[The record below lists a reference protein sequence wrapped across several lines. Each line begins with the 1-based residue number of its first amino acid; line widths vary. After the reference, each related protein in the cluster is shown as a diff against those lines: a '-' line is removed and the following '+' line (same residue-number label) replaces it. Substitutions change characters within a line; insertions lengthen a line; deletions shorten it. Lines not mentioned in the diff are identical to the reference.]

1 MAPEPLSRSASPSP
15 DRAPDRGSS
24 VIIDTHCHLT
34 HARFAAD
41 RDDVITGLAFQGVA
55 KVMTIGTSIADG
67 RVARGISR
75 QYPERVACSV
85 GLDPFA
91 CHAVG
96 VAGFPAAFSELETLL
111 KEGGFS
117 AVGEIGLEY
126 HHPLLAHD
134 VQAAHFAK
142 QLDLARAHDLPA
154 VLHIRDAHDDAI
166 RLLRARWQEQ
176 RKNPE
181 DMQKS
186 PGVVHSFIGTAD
198 EARAYLE
205 MGWHLAFNGVV
216 TYKANGFL
224 RDAVKIVPED
234 RLLVETDS
242 PYLAPVPMRGK
253 RCEPVHTWHTVDLI
267 AQERGQTSAAVAAA
281 TTANARRLFK
291 W

>member
-1 MAPEPLSRSASPSP
+1 MAPEPVSRSSSPSP
-15 DRAPDRGSS
+15 DRGAA

-41 RDDVITGLAFQGVA
+41 RDDVITGLAFQNVA

-67 RVARGISR
+67 RVARGIAR
-75 QYPERVACSV
+75 QYPDRVACSV

-91 CHAVG
+91 CNAVG
-96 VAGFPAAFSELETLL
+96 IAGFPAAFSELEALL
-111 KEGGFS
+111 NEGGFS

-126 HHPLLAHD
+126 HHPLLPHD
-134 VQAAHFAK
+134 VQAEHFSR

-181 DMQKS
+181 ENLKS
-186 PGVVHSFIGTAD
+186 PGVVHSFIGTTE

-216 TYKANGFL
+216 TYKANDFL
-224 RDAVKIVPED
+224 RAAVKIVPEN

-267 AQERGQTSAAVAAA
+267 AQERGQTPAAVAAA
-281 TTANARRLFK
+281 TTANARRLFR